1 MADRVCKGFDCS
13 IGLKQT
19 YKRAAIRF
27 LQTQKDLD
35 MTKTNDLSR
44 RKLLGRI
51 GLLAAAGYSVP
62 ALTTLSMAQAGSG
75 PSGGGNSGGNDDN
88 GPSNSNDDNG
98 PSSSNHDSG
107 PSSSNDDNG
116 TGGGTGGGTATDPAV
131 VEATCGA
138 ENLNDPVYLQCL
150 VDNGF

>member
-1 MADRVCKGFDCS
+1 
-13 IGLKQT
+13 
-19 YKRAAIRF
+19 
-27 LQTQKDLD
+27 

-51 GLLAAAGYSVP
+51 GILAAAGYSVP

-75 PSGGGNSGGNDDN
+75 ASGGGKNSGGGGDDAAPSA
-88 GPSNSNDDNG
+88 GPSNSGTDD
-98 PSSSNHDSG
+98 
-107 PSSSNDDNG
+107 
-116 TGGGTGGGTATDPAV
+116 TGSTGGTGGGTATDPAV
-131 VEATCGA
+131 VLATCGP

>member
-1 MADRVCKGFDCS
+1 
-13 IGLKQT
+13 
-19 YKRAAIRF
+19 
-27 LQTQKDLD
+27 

-75 PSGGGNSGGNDDN
+75 ASGGGGNSSGGKNSAPSAPSN
-88 GPSNSNDDNG
+88 NSAPSAGPSNS
-98 PSSSNHDSG
+98 
-107 PSSSNDDNG
+107 G
-116 TGGGTGGGTATDPAV
+116 TGGGTGGTATDPAV
-131 VEATCGA
+131 VAATCGA

>member
-1 MADRVCKGFDCS
+1 
-13 IGLKQT
+13 
-19 YKRAAIRF
+19 
-27 LQTQKDLD
+27 

-75 PSGGGNSGGNDDN
+75 ASGGGAGGGDNDVNHGRDNGNDDGGNDDR
-88 GPSNSNDDNG
+88 
-98 PSSSNHDSG
+98 
-107 PSSSNDDNG
+107 G
-116 TGGGTGGGTATDPAV
+116 TGGNNAGTTTDPAV
-131 VEATCGA
+131 IAATCGP

-150 VDNGF
+150 VTNGF

>member
-1 MADRVCKGFDCS
+1 
-13 IGLKQT
+13 
-19 YKRAAIRF
+19 
-27 LQTQKDLD
+27 

-75 PSGGGNSGGNDDN
+75 ASGGGNSSGGNGGGKN
-88 GPSNSNDDNG
+88 SAPSAPSNNSAPSAGPSNS
-98 PSSSNHDSG
+98 
-107 PSSSNDDNG
+107 G
-116 TGGGTGGGTATDPAV
+116 TGGTATDPAV
-131 VEATCGA
+131 VAATCGA